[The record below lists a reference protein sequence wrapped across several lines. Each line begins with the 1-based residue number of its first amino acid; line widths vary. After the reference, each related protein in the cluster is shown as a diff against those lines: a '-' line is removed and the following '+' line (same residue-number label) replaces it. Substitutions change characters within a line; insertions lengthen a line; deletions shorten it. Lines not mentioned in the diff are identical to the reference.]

1 MQQFLRTRHLYCVF
15 IKRQLLNEKLKI
27 SEILFLKKVYSMKTK
42 PDQIA
47 FSFSVH
53 DFQQKFPFWFY
64 LKKNQPH
71 YIIYND
77 KTLNY
82 LENDRFSVSSQNELN
97 MDYDINRMMRLII
110 CFCGKTTLFFFRGAY
125 DIDQRDFPSL
135 VSNQAGVTSTLL
147 LRGGL

>member
-1 MQQFLRTRHLYCVF
+1 M
-15 IKRQLLNEKLKI
+15 
-27 SEILFLKKVYSMKTK
+27 
-42 PDQIA
+42 
-47 FSFSVH
+47 H
-53 DFQQKFPFWFY
+53 DFLQKFPFWFY
-64 LKKNQPH
+64 LKKKNQPH

>member
-1 MQQFLRTRHLYCVF
+1 M
-15 IKRQLLNEKLKI
+15 
-27 SEILFLKKVYSMKTK
+27 
-42 PDQIA
+42 
-47 FSFSVH
+47 H
-53 DFQQKFPFWFY
+53 DFLQKFPFWFY